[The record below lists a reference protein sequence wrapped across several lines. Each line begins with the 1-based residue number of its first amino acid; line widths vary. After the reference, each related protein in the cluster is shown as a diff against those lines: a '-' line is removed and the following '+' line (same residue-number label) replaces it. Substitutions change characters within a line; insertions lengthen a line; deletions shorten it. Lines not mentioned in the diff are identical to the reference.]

1 MYHHILQLKALRL
14 LKGKMFLKN
23 CSRQEKV
30 LEQCDKNYKFKIMMK
45 LNRTNLT
52 QLFEMISEEEKKE
65 IYSTDL
71 EEAAA
76 PLCLCLRPS
85 HLTHTPW
92 MWGQPGCAPRQ
103 RKLSNSSQA
112 FHSPLFRLLVCPFS
126 SRALTPSPH
135 LLLTT
140 KKTVLWLFICFCN
153 VENRILYSVKWGHE
167 SRSQTSF

>member
-65 IYSTDL
+65 IYYNASDL
-71 EEAAA
+71 
-76 PLCLCLRPS
+76 L
-85 HLTHTPW
+85 
-92 MWGQPGCAPRQ
+92 
-103 RKLSNSSQA
+103 
-112 FHSPLFRLLVCPFS
+112 
-126 SRALTPSPH
+126 
-135 LLLTT
+135 
-140 KKTVLWLFICFCN
+140 
-153 VENRILYSVKWGHE
+153 
-167 SRSQTSF
+167 